1 MRGGGVVR
9 RKLPKHELITCGS
22 RLTCKHCPQSA
33 LTVAAKRRLKS
44 LPCWGP
50 IAHRV
55 AAYARKRG
63 RHEQAIGHLLCIS
76 FPVLGI
82 ADEAVIWCKIC
93 GAYAEKVARN
103 LLRRC
108 PGVPSKAGEAAI
120 ARLQGRWH
128 PKQQKRLE
136 EPIPYFPEGRGA
148 GGGESVEVVVGVVRE
163 RDLFEEGQEA
173 EESAV
178 QELQDE
184 EYEEPRQATGSAG
197 DGGEVG
203 GQTGGNVETGVQE
216 VYQRPVDEI
225 LDLDA
230 EASWLEE
237 RQRESIQAAFA
248 EPPEEAWEQGACE
261 HGEVLGGGWPS
272 STVEAMQAGRR
283 RTTGGRGHL
292 GKGEGA
298 AREDVAGVREADPEG
313 ARWGSR
319 QSQKRIGRGV
329 LRENVYSIGGVVIG
343 PEVKEVQT
351 MAVAT
356 KRSRFQFGSVLDRF

>member
-1 MRGGGVVR
+1 M
-9 RKLPKHELITCGS
+9 
-22 RLTCKHCPQSA
+22 
-33 LTVAAKRRLKS
+33 AAKRRLKS

-136 EPIPYFPEGRGA
+136 EPIPYFPEGRDA
-148 GGGESVEVVVGVVRE
+148 GGGESVEGVVGVVGE

-178 QELQDE
+178 QELQVE

-203 GQTGGNVETGVQE
+203 GQPGGNVETGVQE
-216 VYQRPVDEI
+216 VYQRPVNEI

-261 HGEVLGGGWPS
+261 H
-272 STVEAMQAGRR
+272 
-283 RTTGGRGHL
+283 
-292 GKGEGA
+292 GEGA

-351 MAVAT
+351 MAAAT
-356 KRSRFQFGSVLDRF
+356 KRSRFQF